1 MSVYYAIVNGQLV
14 RRLFVG
20 PMPQVVEAPK
30 RSTIAQV
37 LPDYENV
44 AETTLVVNNI
54 KEQQQ
59 AIAKIGDSAETNTNT
74 VSMKRPKVIRRRRK
88 FVYSQADEFLATHG
102 YWNSE
107 KRSLTR
113 YHSNSLMYEYSRVK

>member
-1 MSVYYAIVNGQLV
+1 MSVYFAIENGQLV

-20 PMPQVVEAPK
+20 PIQVIEPQPK
-30 RSTIAQV
+30 STIAKM

-74 VSMKRPKVIRRRRK
+74 ISMKRPKVIRRRRK
-88 FVYSQADEFLATHG
+88 FIYSQADEFLATHG

>member
-1 MSVYYAIVNGQLV
+1 MSVYFAIENGQLV

-20 PMPQVVEAPK
+20 PIQVIEPQPK
-30 RSTIAQV
+30 STIAKM

-44 AETTLVVNNI
+44 SENTLVINNI
-54 KEQQQ
+54 KEQQV
-59 AIAKIGDSAETNTNT
+59 AIAQAGDSAETNTNT
-74 VSMKRPKVIRRRRK
+74 QSMKKRVIRRRRK
-88 FVYSQADEFLATHG
+88 FVYSQATEFLATHG

>member
-1 MSVYYAIVNGQLV
+1 MSVYFAIENGQLV

-20 PMPQVVEAPK
+20 PMQQIEEQPK
-30 RSTIAQV
+30 HTIAKM

-44 AETTLVVNNI
+44 SENILVINNI
-54 KEQQQ
+54 KEQQI
-59 AIAKIGDSAETNTNT
+59 AIANAGDSAETNTT
-74 VSMKRPKVIRRRRK
+74 TQSMKKRVIRRRRK
-88 FVYSQADEFLATHG
+88 FVYSQANEFLSTHG
-102 YWNSE
+102 YWDSE

>member
-1 MSVYYAIVNGQLV
+1 MSVYFAIENGQLV

-20 PMPQVVEAPK
+20 PIQVIEPQPK
-30 RSTIAQV
+30 STIAKM

-44 AETTLVVNNI
+44 SENTLVINNI
-54 KEQQQ
+54 KEQQV
-59 AIAKIGDSAETNTNT
+59 AIASVGDAAETNSNT
-74 VSMKRPKVIRRRRK
+74 QSMKKRVIRRRRK
-88 FVYSQADEFLATHG
+88 FVYSQATEFLATHG
-102 YWNSE
+102 YWDSE

>member
-1 MSVYYAIVNGQLV
+1 MSVYFAIENGQLV

-20 PMPQVVEAPK
+20 PIQQIEVQPK
-30 RSTIAQV
+30 STIAKM

-44 AETTLVVNNI
+44 SENTLVINNI
-54 KEQQQ
+54 KEQQI
-59 AIAKIGDSAETNTNT
+59 AIASVGDAAETNSNT
-74 VSMKRPKVIRRRRK
+74 QSMKKRVIRRRRK
-88 FVYSQADEFLATHG
+88 FVYSQATEFLATHG
-102 YWNSE
+102 YWDSE